1 MVNYTV
7 KKGDSLYSIAKK
19 YNTSTSKIISL
30 NNLKNSLLSIGQVLK
45 IPDDSNSD
53 IVYIVK
59 KGDSLYSI
67 SKEYNISVDDIKK
80 KNNLKSNGLSV
91 GQQLDIGG

>member
-80 KNNLKSNGLSV
+80 KNNLKSNVLSV
-91 GQQLDIGG
+91 GQQLYIGG